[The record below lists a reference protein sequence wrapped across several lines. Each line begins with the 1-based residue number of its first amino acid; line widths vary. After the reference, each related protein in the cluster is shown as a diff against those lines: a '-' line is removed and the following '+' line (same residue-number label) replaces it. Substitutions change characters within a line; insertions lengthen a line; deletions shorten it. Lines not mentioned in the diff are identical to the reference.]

1 MCWLPARS
9 IPGSEM
15 LFVENTRIFGRN
27 PPDGAG
33 PANYFPRFTNS
44 RQKPASSIFPR

>member
-15 LFVENTRIFGRN
+15 LFVEKTRILG
-27 PPDGAG
+27 PAPALCGAG
-33 PANYFPRFTNS
+33 TRYFPRFTNS
-44 RQKPASSIFPR
+44 RQ